1 MTNIERM
8 RRRKDALKK
17 KYPIGTMWDLESDTI
32 KDALTEV
39 LTQLD
44 ELKKATE
51 E

>member
-8 RRRKDALKK
+8 RRRKDAL
-17 KYPIGTMWDLESDTI
+17 
-32 KDALTEV
+32 TEV
-39 LTQLD
+39 LDQLD

>member
-17 KYPIGTMWDLESDTI
+17 KY
-32 KDALTEV
+32 